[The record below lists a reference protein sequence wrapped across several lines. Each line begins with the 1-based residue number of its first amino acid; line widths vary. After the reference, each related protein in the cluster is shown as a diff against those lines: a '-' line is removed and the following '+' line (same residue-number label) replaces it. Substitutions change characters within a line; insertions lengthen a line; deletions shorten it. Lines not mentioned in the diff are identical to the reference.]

1 MIQKWVLDN
10 GAHILFDTVDNTD
23 SVCVGFWFNCGSRD
37 ERPARCGGPT
47 RRGACR
53 RSDARRRAAWAAERG
68 FTHFLEHMLFKGT
81 ERRTAFQI
89 AKEIDR
95 VGGFLNAFTEREATC
110 FFATLPCEHLELAVN
125 VLSDMIFHSVL
136 DSGEIEKEKS
146 VVINE
151 VLSVMDSPEELAHES
166 YLTNLWGEHPLA
178 WRITGSVEDVKK
190 IDRERLLTF
199 YKQRFVPE
207 NLTISVAGRFDA
219 ARVFELIGNTVNHR
233 DGLSGQA
240 SAASAAMRRCDRAHA
255 SNAGFLAARTT
266 PKKESSWQHKK
277 DRFKQVQIYT
287 GTDLP
292 IQRGKHR
299 PLYDAL
305 VFSNAVGESM
315 SSRLFQQIREVKALC
330 YSISSYRTIFT
341 DISLWTIYCNTS
353 PDTVRKLLGALDEE
367 LRRLLSEPL
376 TEIEVED
383 AKNHLMGTLILAKED
398 MEGRMK
404 RLYRLHSLV
413 GEIIEYEES
422 LKLINE
428 VDRKRILL
436 ITDQWMQK
444 RDFSLLAFG
453 GGKIKNFNDLRF
465 EY

>member
-10 GAHILFDTVDNTD
+10 GTHILFDTVDNTD

-37 ERPARCGGPT
+37 ERSAARLSV
-47 RRGACR
+47 AR
-53 RSDARRRAAWAAERG
+53 RSDARRTAAQGDERG

-110 FFATLPCEHLELAVN
+110 FFATLPCEHLELAVD
-125 VLSDMIFHSVL
+125 VLADMIFHSVL

-166 YLTNLWGEHPLA
+166 YLTSLWGEHPLA

-190 IDRERLLTF
+190 IDREHLFTF
-199 YKQRFVPE
+199 YKQRFAPE

-219 ARVFELIGNTVNHR
+219 TRVFELIGNAVNHR
-233 DGLSGQA
+233 DELN
-240 SAASAAMRRCDRAHA
+240 RARHP
-255 SNAGFLAARTT
+255 SNAGFLAARAA
-266 PKKESSWQHKK
+266 PKKESAWQHKK

-292 IQRGKHR
+292 IQRGTHR

-330 YSISSYRTIFT
+330 YSISSYRTLFT

-367 LRRLLSEPL
+367 LQRLLSEPL

-383 AKNHLMGTLILAKED
+383 AKNHLKGTLILAKED
-398 MEGRMK
+398 MEVRMK
-404 RLYRLHSLV
+404 RLYRLHSLL
-413 GEIIEYEES
+413 GEIIEFEDS
-422 LKLINE
+422 LKFIDE
-428 VDRKRILL
+428 VDRERILRV
-436 ITDQWMQK
+436 TDQLLQK
-444 RDFSLLAFG
+444 RDFNLLAFG
-453 GGKIKNFNDLRF
+453 GGKIKNFKDLRF
-465 EY
+465 KV

>member
-1 MIQKWVLDN
+1 MIQKWVLDS
-10 GAHILFDTVDNTD
+10 GAHILFDTVNNTD
-23 SVCVGFWFNCGSRD
+23 SVCIGFWFNCGSRD
-37 ERPARCGGPT
+37 ER
-47 RRGACR
+47 
-53 RSDARRRAAWAAERG
+53 SDARGSERG

-81 ERRTAFQI
+81 ERRSAFQI

-95 VGGFLNAFTEREATC
+95 VGGFLNAFTEREAAC
-110 FFATLPCEHLELAVN
+110 FYATLPCEHLELALN
-125 VLSDMIFHSVL
+125 VLFDMVFRSVL

-146 VVINE
+146 VVTNE
-151 VLSVMDSPEELAHES
+151 VLSIMDSPEELAHES
-166 YLTNLWGEHPLA
+166 YLANLWGDHPLA
-178 WRITGSVEDVKK
+178 WRITGSVEDINK
-190 IDRERLLTF
+190 IDRDRLLAF
-199 YKQRFVPE
+199 YSKRFVPD
-207 NLTISVAGRFDA
+207 NLTVSVAGRFDA
-219 ARVFELIGNTVNHR
+219 TQVFELIRDTINHSG
-233 DGLSGQA
+233 GLSRPRHP
-240 SAASAAMRRCDRAHA
+240 SD
-255 SNAGFLAARTT
+255 AGFLSERVT
-266 PKKESSWQHKK
+266 PKIKFAWQHKK
-277 DRFKQVQIYT
+277 NRFKQVQIYT

-292 IQRGKHR
+292 IQRGEHR

-330 YSISSYRTIFT
+330 YSISSYRTLFT
-341 DISLWTIYCNTS
+341 DITLWTIYCNTS
-353 PDTVRKLLGALDEE
+353 PDTVTKLLGALDEE
-367 LRRLLSEPL
+367 LRRLLTEPL
-376 TEIEVED
+376 TETEVED
-383 AKNHLMGTLILAKED
+383 AKNHLKGMLTLAKED

-422 LKLINE
+422 FKLINE

-436 ITDQWMQK
+436 ITDQLMQK

>member
-10 GAHILFDTVDNTD
+10 GTHILFDTVDNTD
-23 SVCVGFWFNCGSRD
+23 SACVGFWFNCGSRD
-37 ERPARCGGPT
+37 ERT
-47 RRGACR
+47 
-53 RSDARRRAAWAAERG
+53 DARRTAVLVDERG

-110 FFATLPCEHLELAVN
+110 FFATLPCEHLELAVD

-146 VVINE
+146 VIINE

-166 YLTNLWGEHPLA
+166 YLTSLWGEHPLA

-190 IDRERLLTF
+190 IDREQLLTF

-207 NLTISVAGRFDA
+207 NLTISIAGRFDA
-219 ARVFELIGNTVNHR
+219 TRVFELIGNTVNHR
-233 DGLSGQA
+233 DRLSGQ
-240 SAASAAMRRCDRAHA
+240 A

-266 PKKESSWQHKK
+266 PKKESAWQHKK

-398 MEGRMK
+398 MEVRMK
-404 RLYRLHSLV
+404 RLYRLHSLL
-413 GEIIEYEES
+413 GEIIEFEDS
-422 LKLINE
+422 LKLIDE
-428 VDRKRILL
+428 VDRERILRV
-436 ITDQWMQK
+436 TDQLLQK
-444 RDFSLLAFG
+444 RDFNLVAFG
-453 GGKIKNFNDLRF
+453 GSKIKNFNDLRF
-465 EY
+465 KV